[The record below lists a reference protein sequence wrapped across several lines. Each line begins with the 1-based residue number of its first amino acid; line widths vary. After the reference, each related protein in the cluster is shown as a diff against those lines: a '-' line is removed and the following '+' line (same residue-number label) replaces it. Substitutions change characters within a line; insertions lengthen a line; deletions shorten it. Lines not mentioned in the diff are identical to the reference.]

1 MKTNTK
7 AKILAIVGLTAT
19 LGLGACA
26 AGIDSEGER
35 GDPTT
40 VASSPA
46 SEVTSSVPANTPS
59 PTETIPDAPDV
70 DAVTGSETG
79 TDSETDI
86 GSDTTDDAL
95 ESGATMREELA
106 EGVVTELTC
115 PTGVV
120 DINATASVVEV
131 VEDCGEVNVTGDVST
146 ILTQKVGTLN
156 LDATSTVVVMTSA
169 DYVNLSANGSI
180 NTVTW
185 ESGNPVVNDQST
197 GSVVVSE
204 N

>member
-7 AKILAIVGLTAT
+7 AKILAIVGLTAA

-26 AGIDSEGER
+26 AGIDSQGER
-35 GDPTT
+35 GEPSTA
-40 VASSPA
+40 VSQSSNEASSP
-46 SEVTSSVPANTPS
+46 TPTAIAT
-59 PTETIPDAPDV
+59 PTETTPDAPDA
-70 DAVTGSETG
+70 DAVTESETG
-79 TDSETDI
+79 TDAPDES
-86 GSDTTDDAL
+86 L
-95 ESGATMREELA
+95 EPGGAMREEMA
-106 EGVVTELTC
+106 QGVVTELTC
-115 PTGVV
+115 PEGVV

-131 VEDCGEVNVTGDVST
+131 VEDCGEVNVTGDIST

-156 LDATSTVVVMTSA
+156 LDATSTVVVMTSV

-204 N
+204 SRMP